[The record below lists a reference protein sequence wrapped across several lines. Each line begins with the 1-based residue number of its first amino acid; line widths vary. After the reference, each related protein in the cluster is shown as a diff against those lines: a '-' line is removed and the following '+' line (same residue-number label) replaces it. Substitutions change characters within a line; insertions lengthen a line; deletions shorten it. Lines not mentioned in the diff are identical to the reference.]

1 MRQKQSAMSEW
12 LQNYIIPDASEL
24 EIKAVIKAGKKYMN
38 GPAYNEN
45 STQSILLN
53 QIQFLPPYL
62 WVIQIALTIFAIVSA
77 IILGQWSAPFYYPLT
92 VLAVVVPVLTLLGT
106 MQISKS
112 TLYDMWEIEQSSRT
126 PLVKI
131 IACRMLIMGIFDL
144 FLITVIMLFVAYF
157 YRQPVIEMVLYGI
170 IPFNISCTC
179 YLLVCT
185 KSKTKE
191 LSYQLITCMLCMAAV
206 FIFVLHYKFLF
217 EASML
222 WGWVGFYVLSI
233 VLFGK
238 TLQQYLKKEK
248 MIGELVWNLQ

>member
-1 MRQKQSAMSEW
+1 MRQKESAMSEW
-12 LQNYIIPDASEL
+12 LQNYTIPDASGL
-24 EIKAVIKAGKKYMN
+24 EIEKVIKAGEKYMN
-38 GPAYNEN
+38 SSDYNEN
-45 STQSILLN
+45 SIQSILLN
-53 QIQFLPPYL
+53 QIQFLPSYL
-62 WVIQIALTIFAIVSA
+62 WFIQIALTIIAVASA
-77 IILGQWSAPFYYPLT
+77 VILGQWDAPFYYPLT

-131 IACRMLIMGIFDL
+131 IACRMVIMGIFDL

-157 YRQPVIEMVLYGI
+157 YRQPVMEMVLYGM

-179 YLLVCT
+179 YLFVCM

-191 LSYQLITCMLCMAAV
+191 LSYQLITCMLCMAAA
-206 FIFVLHYKFLF
+206 FIFVLHHRFLF

-222 WGWVGFYVLSI
+222 WGWIGFYVLSI

-248 MIGELVWNLQ
+248 MMGELVWNLQ